1 MREDRMTKEEIVASC
16 NAAGQAVDIETCEI
30 CWSTCNVADPYGV
43 EPDGYV
49 LVGRVPFVRSAERDG
64 WVCLY
69 WLPEDKARAL
79 HARIARGDVKPVDDL
94 PF

>member
-1 MREDRMTKEEIVASC
+1 MSEDRMTKEEILASC
-16 NAAGQAVDIETCEI
+16 NAAGQVIDIDTCEI
-30 CWSTCNVADPYGV
+30 CWGTCNVADPYGV

-49 LVGRVPFVRSAERDG
+49 LVGMVPFVRSAKSDG

-69 WLPEDKARAL
+69 WLPEDKALAL
-79 HARIARGDVKPVDDL
+79 HARIDRGDGEPKDDW

>member
-1 MREDRMTKEEIVASC
+1 MSEGRMTKEEIVASC
-16 NAAGQAVDIETCEI
+16 NAAGQAIDIETCEI
-30 CWSTCNVADPYGV
+30 GWSTCNVADPYGV

-49 LVGRVPFVRSAERDG
+49 LVGRVPFVRSAKSDG

-69 WLPEDKARAL
+69 WLPEDKAQAL
-79 HARIARGDVKPVDDL
+79 HVARGDGEPKEDDW

>member
-1 MREDRMTKEEIVASC
+1 MLEDTMIKEERIAYCV
-16 NAAGQAVDIETCEI
+16 AAGQAVDIETCEI
-30 CWSTCNVADPYGV
+30 CWHTCNVADPYGV
-43 EPDGYV
+43 EPEGDV
-49 LVGRVPFVRSAERDG
+49 LIGRVPCVRSSENDG

-79 HARIARGDVKPVDDL
+79 HARIERGDGEPVDDF